1 MKDTEK
7 MIELEKMLELE
18 KISPEQKK
26 SLKNIIVN
34 SVYGSLKHLERV
46 KNERYWTNDWTWKHS
61 KRTPR

>member
-34 SVYGSLKHLERV
+34 SVYGSLKHFRKV
-46 KNERYWTNDWTWKHS
+46 KKWKIL
-61 KRTPR
+61 KKW